1 MPVKATFPNRPTRA
15 FALRGHAVLALTHRQ
30 FGEALGASER
40 TSLRWAAGKSSMDI
54 SHLRKLAALVYP
66 RDPALAEEIAAACSE
81 TLVSLGI
88 APPPA
93 APPARAPLAPEH
105 VADLVVLAVVE
116 ACGITPA
123 SARAALVAA
132 LARLRE
138 LGGDAAKVEAAL
150 AAKGAG

>member
-1 MPVKATFPNRPTRA
+1 MPAKATFPNRPTQA
-15 FALRGHAVLALTHRQ
+15 LALRGHAVLALTHRQ

-88 APPPA
+88 ATPPA
-93 APPARAPLAPEH
+93 ASPLAPEH

-116 ACGITPA
+116 AVGIAPA